1 MAVMRQGVSPFCHQ
15 EESPKMPSNGTGILD
30 LPTHILMSAGGDDR
44 ITLDEQSG
52 LNSYGCAPEPIRAIS
67 YSSSTAS
74 SISAAAYA
82 HAHSV
87 HHVLREAVA
96 AGGAEADVYAEAIR
110 AARGRIRATYG
121 LGEDVDIAF
130 GASGTDLEYLALA
143 IALQDGKPVTNIV
156 VEVDEVGSGCLY
168 SQAGQYFAARTALGV
183 DVEKGAHLAGMGA
196 ERIAVC
202 TLKTRSESGP
212 VIDPADYGALLI
224 AACGKAIAE
233 GLRPL
238 VHIIHRSK
246 TGIITPSL
254 DAVDA
259 LLAAHGDAVDLVV
272 DACQGRIAPPTI
284 AAYLERGASIYIT
297 GSKFIGGPPFSA
309 WALVPPVLA
318 ARMRGGSA
326 ISAGLADFFVR
337 GDMPASWASVNA
349 VLKKG
354 SNFGLLLR
362 LEAGLFEL
370 ERLLAMPMERV
381 DAVIA
386 AFGSTMRS
394 LADDSAMRL
403 IEGATDDPSAGDHGQ
418 PGDFHALDR
427 KMLYVVELVRP
438 HRATGEPLTVEQAR
452 EVYRGL
458 YTDLSAEF
466 ADSSDALIAAEICHL
481 GQPVRCLKLAS
492 GEWAPTLRLSLSAPQ
507 IFEMIGLDRE
517 RLERRFRADV
527 ERISAKIALMTGLVD

>member
-1 MAVMRQGVSPFCHQ
+1 MAVMRQGVSPQCRQ
-15 EESPKMPSNGTGILD
+15 EESPKMTTSNSGILD

-87 HHVLREAVA
+87 HHGLREAVA
-96 AGGAEADVYAEAIR
+96 AGATEAEVYADALW
-110 AARGRIRATYG
+110 AARRRIRATYG
-121 LGEDVDIAF
+121 LGDDVDIAF

-143 IALQDGKPVTNIV
+143 IAMQDGQPVTNIV
-156 VEVDEVGSGCLY
+156 VEVDEVGSGCLF

-196 ERIAVC
+196 DSIDIC
-202 TLKTRSESGP
+202 TLKTRSETGP
-212 VIDPADYGALLI
+212 VVDPADYGRALI
-224 AACGKAIAE
+224 AACDRAIEE
-233 GLRPL
+233 GRRPL

-254 DAVDA
+254 DAIDA
-259 LLAAHGDAVDLVV
+259 LLAVHGDAVDLVV

-284 AAYLERGASIYIT
+284 AAYLKRGASIYIT

-309 WALVPPVLA
+309 WALVPSQLA
-318 ARMRGGSA
+318 GRMRVGGA
-326 ISAGLADFFVR
+326 VPKGLADFFVR
-337 GDMPASWASVNA
+337 GDMPASWVSVDA
-349 VLKKG
+349 VLNKG

-362 LEAGLFEL
+362 LEAGLFEM
-370 ERLLAMPMERV
+370 ERLLAMPMDRV

-386 AFGSTMRS
+386 AFGATMRS
-394 LADDSAMRL
+394 LGADSAMRL
-403 IEGATDDPSAGDHGQ
+403 IEGDADDLSAGDHGQ
-418 PGDFHALDR
+418 PGAFHALDR
-427 KMLYVVELVRP
+427 KMLYVVELVTP
-438 HRATGEPLTVEQAR
+438 HPASRAPLTVEQAR
-452 EVYRGL
+452 EVYRAL
-458 YTDLSAEF
+458 YTDLSEQF
-466 ADSSDALIAAEICHL
+466 AGTTNAAVAAEICHL
-481 GQPVRCLKLAS
+481 GQPVRCLKLAN

-527 ERISAKIALMTGLVD
+527 ERISAKITLATGLVG